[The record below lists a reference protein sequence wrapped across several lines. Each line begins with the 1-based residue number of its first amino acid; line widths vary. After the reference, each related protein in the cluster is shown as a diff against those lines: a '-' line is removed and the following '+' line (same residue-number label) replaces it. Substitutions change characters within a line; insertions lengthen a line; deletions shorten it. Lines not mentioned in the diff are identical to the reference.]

1 MKKSLFKK
9 YYYIGIGLYCFSF
22 LLPSAVIFSNEEP
35 MIGFQCALS
44 VISLLF
50 EYENLW
56 VLILR
61 IFVNLANLITI
72 FLFIIHFKIKIQKL
86 YIFQLIAFASS
97 AYWFIRALF
106 ESTVQDLLIGY
117 WNWVFSILFIFVV
130 MFHFRNSRNKINS

>member
-9 YYYIGIGLYCFSF
+9 YYYIGMGLYCFSF
-22 LLPSAVIFSNEEP
+22 LLPSAVIFTNEEP
-35 MIGFQCALS
+35 MYGFQCALS

-61 IFVNLANLITI
+61 VFVNLANLITI

-97 AYWFIRALF
+97 AYWFIQACF
-106 ESTVQDLLIGY
+106 ESTIQDLLIGY

-130 MFHFRNSRNKINS
+130 MFHFRNSRNKIHS